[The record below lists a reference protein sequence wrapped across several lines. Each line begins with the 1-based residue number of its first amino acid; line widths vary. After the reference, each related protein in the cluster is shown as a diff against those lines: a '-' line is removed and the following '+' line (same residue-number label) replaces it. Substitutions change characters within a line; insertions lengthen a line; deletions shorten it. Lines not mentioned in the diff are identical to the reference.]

1 MGLVNKQRLFPQTW
15 DLKKTKDL
23 AQTSVKFCCW
33 VLSLH
38 PEQPQGACRCCC
50 SKLPTW
56 WLASDRDRTKER
68 QVRRVGA
75 ECWPQIWHRWPV
87 SFFLWRL
94 PRSGKW
100 SGLGWHPQPV
110 TDLPE
115 FTLRNIFTENHQSV
129 EHLHSSLLIKSFT
142 FFPFSLSPSSLSLPS
157 PTQVNFQPFKDE

>member
-110 TDLPE
+110 TDLPRIHSKKYLYWESSECGTFAQLTVNQE
-115 FTLRNIFTENHQSV
+115 F
-129 EHLHSSLLIKSFT
+129 HLLSFFT
-142 FFPFSLSPSSLSLPS
+142 FPFISLSSLSHPS
-157 PTQVNFQPFKDE
+157 EFSTF